1 MSNRN
6 LMIASF
12 VGGCVALVAVFV
24 MAAGGGSFVSGSGTV
39 IVIAAGGGPS
49 DFEIVVRQLLA
60 AIVAVAVIALVIIGA
75 TNSSR
80 ERWQAF
86 LLAALLVLGFSAL
99 TIFSIGFI
107 LAPISLAFLI
117 ISIMRLARN
126 PSG

>member
-1 MSNRN
+1 MRNRN

-12 VGGCVALVAVFV
+12 VVGFVALVAVIV
-24 MAAGGGSFVSGSGTV
+24 MAVD
-39 IVIAAGGGPS
+39 GGPS
-49 DFEIVVRQLLA
+49 VSDSEIVVRQLLA
-60 AIVAVAVIALVIIGA
+60 VIIAVAVIALVIIGV

-80 ERWQAF
+80 KKWLAF
-86 LLAALLVLGFSAL
+86 LLAALLTLGFSVL